1 MRTMSIIEAVM
12 AAYPD
17 VRSYEVTAMF
27 KNEDELIKF
36 ARECAASVGAKL
48 VLDVRPEDYLK

>member
-1 MRTMSIIEAVM
+1 M

-17 VRSYEVTAMF
+17 VRSYEVTPMF
-27 KNEDELIKF
+27 ENEDDLIKF

-48 VLDVRPEDYLK
+48 VIDVRPSDYL